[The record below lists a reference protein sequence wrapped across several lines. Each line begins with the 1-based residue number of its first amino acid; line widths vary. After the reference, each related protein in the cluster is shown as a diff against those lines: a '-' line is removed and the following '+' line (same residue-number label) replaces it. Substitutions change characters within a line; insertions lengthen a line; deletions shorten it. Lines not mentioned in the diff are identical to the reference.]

1 MAIDHGRGGQTDVL
15 NEDAVRRL
23 LARAS
28 ELEAAQATQLS
39 IAELREVAKEAGIA
53 PSALEEAL
61 VEFRNRSQYANT
73 EARNPETKGLGR
85 LKAAALGALITF
97 GVLGAALLALLLLRA
112 PS

>member
-1 MAIDHGRGGQTDVL
+1 LL

-28 ELEAAQATQLS
+28 ELEAARVTQLS

-61 VEFRNRSQYANT
+61 VEFRNRSQDANT
-73 EARNPETKGLGR
+73 DATKPETKGLSR
-85 LKAAALGALITF
+85 LKAVALGALITF
-97 GVLGAALLALLLLRA
+97 GLLGAALLALLLLRGA
-112 PS
+112 S